1 MVEKWLIQ
9 VEETMLNSMRMVIKD
24 SVQDYPKVDRK
35 KWVLDWPGQVVICS
49 SQIYWTLD
57 SELAIQNGTLG
68 DYLETCNN
76 QINDT
81 VALVRG
87 DLDNG
92 ARITLGALIVIDVH
106 GKISKILI
114 KKKFIF

>member
-9 VEETMLNSMRMVIKD
+9 VEEAMLNSMRMVIKEAT
-24 SVQDYPKVDRK
+24 VDYPKVERK
-35 KWVLDWPGQVVICS
+35 KWVLEWPGQVVICA

-57 SELAIQNGTLG
+57 SEQAIESGKLG

-81 VALVRG
+81 VGLVRG
-87 DLDNG
+87 ELDNG

-106 GKISKILI
+106 GKSRSNPLFYID
-114 KKKFIF
+114 